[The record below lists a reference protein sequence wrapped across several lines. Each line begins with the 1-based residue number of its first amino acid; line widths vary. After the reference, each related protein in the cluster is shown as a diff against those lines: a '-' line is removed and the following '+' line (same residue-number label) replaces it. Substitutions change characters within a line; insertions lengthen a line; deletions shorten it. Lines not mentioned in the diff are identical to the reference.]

1 MLSNK
6 AGNENQSIIHKESND
21 KEQAIE
27 PTNGHFFDG
36 YIISPRQYSQV
47 SLYTCNA
54 RSYSGDDFNDRL
66 AISKRLK
73 QKNGNLKTANFKRFI
88 ATNIPLTQDEI
99 KTEELNELS
108 HPSDYLLNGA
118 KKQLMEYDFKYGWNH
133 PDFNRSKS
141 KLPVLALGNFRQYLE
156 YRPRVYHFHGRF
168 ILRPNPS
175 MSYSRTDTCHDLLLQ
190 EELSVGSNLSYVYQ
204 SRSCVLRNITQRTIS
219 DKDPTLGISLIEFYR
234 KDPKYAPYM
243 AIMESRPEMKVLEVN
258 HDRFNQGKNTA
269 IYSIAACLLT
279 PDIRLD
285 DIPDRFRKRFMINS
299 HVDMG
304 ARFHRVHDFLN
315 GLDHEKIT
323 QLLPNP
329 VDISSLGLKTL
340 KVQAKRL
347 LFGDGYVTNNFSAY
361 GNFSSLKNH
370 KLFKS
375 PGDSQ
380 IIGIIPYK
388 NKSDSLA
395 NFANDV
401 KKELGWI
408 GVDCSLEFLEPY
420 DHDDNGRL
428 NQFEL
433 AEKYGSVDAD
443 CLLVELQDYSENW
456 TTWKNA
462 LGTKSSQMITTNK
475 MRKSG
480 VSFNTTLGIA
490 SCLGSMPIGLD
501 GNLTGIQVWIG
512 MDVYSEGKKH
522 IAAASTV
529 CDATGMLI
537 GYPPSATCSGER
549 LDDSAFEQM
558 MRIIMDG
565 VTYHYTNENRR
576 MPSQIG
582 LIRDGQFF
590 ENPRILEVIEK
601 DYRVSIVVV
610 DVKKQG
616 SPKLAVENGLDYI
629 SADCGTLI
637 CNSNGGYIQTTGNG
651 SSSVP
656 GTPVLR
662 HIRLIRGDVE
672 ISHLLEDL
680 FWLSKIHGG
689 STRQPGLPI
698 PQAYAHKLAERAGR
712 GVQIPNTFNTDMS
725 FL

>member
-6 AGNENQSIIHKESND
+6 RRDENLSRLNKDENIK
-21 KEQAIE
+21 KQAIE
-27 PTNGHFFDG
+27 PMKSHFFDG
-36 YIISPRQYSQV
+36 FIISPRQYSQT

-54 RSYSGDDFNDRL
+54 RSYSNDDFNARL

-73 QKNGNLKTANFKRFI
+73 RNNSVLRTANFKRFI
-88 ATNIPLTQDEI
+88 ATNIPLTSDEI
-99 KTEELNELS
+99 NEGELNEVS
-108 HPSDYLLNGA
+108 NPSDYILNGA
-118 KKQLMEYDFKYGWNH
+118 KKQLMENDFKYGWNH
-133 PDFNRSKS
+133 PQFNRSKS
-141 KLPVLALGNFRQYLE
+141 KLPVLTLGIFRQYLE
-156 YRPRVYHFHGRF
+156 YRPRVYHFQGRF

-175 MSYSRTDTCHDLLLQ
+175 MSYSRTDTCHDLLLN
-190 EELSVGSNLSYVYQ
+190 EGFSVGSNLSYVYQ
-204 SRSCVLRNITQRTIS
+204 SRSCVLRKITLRTIS
-219 DKDPTLGISLIEFYR
+219 DKDPTLGMPLIDFYR
-234 KDPKYAPYM
+234 KDAKYAPYM
-243 AIMESRPEMKVLEVN
+243 SIMENHPEMTVLEVD
-258 HDRFNQGKNTA
+258 HDRFNQGKNTT
-269 IYSIAACLLT
+269 IYPIAACLLT

-285 DIPDRFRKRFMINS
+285 DIPDQFRKRFMTNS
-299 HVDMG
+299 HVDMS
-304 ARFHRVHDFLN
+304 ARFDRVHDYLN
-315 GLDHEKIT
+315 GLSHERAAH
-323 QLLPNP
+323 LLPAP
-329 VDISSLGLKTL
+329 VEVSSLGLKPL
-340 KVQAKRL
+340 KVQASRL
-347 LFGDGYVTNNFSAY
+347 LFGDGYFTNDFSAY
-361 GNFSSLKNH
+361 GNFNSLKNH

-375 PGDSQ
+375 PGESQ

-388 NKSDSLA
+388 DKSDSLA
-395 NFANDV
+395 NFANEV

-408 GVDCSLEFLEPY
+408 GIDCSLKFLEPY
-420 DHDDNGRL
+420 IHDDNGRL

-433 AEKYGSVDAD
+433 AEKYSSVDAD
-443 CLLVELQDYSENW
+443 CLVVELPGYSENW

-462 LGTKSSQMITTNK
+462 LGAMPSQMITTNK
-475 MRKSG
+475 MRNSG
-480 VSFNTTLGIA
+480 VSFNTTLGVA

-537 GYPPSATCSGER
+537 GYPPSAACSGER
-549 LDDSAFEQM
+549 LDDASFEKM

-565 VTYHYTNENRR
+565 ISYHYASEKRKI
-576 MPSQIG
+576 PKQIG

-590 ENPRILEVIEK
+590 ENPRILEMIEREY
-601 DYRVSIVVV
+601 DVSIVVV

-616 SPKLAVENGLDYI
+616 SPKLAIENGSDYI

-637 CNSNGGYIQTTGNG
+637 CGLNGGYIQTTGNG

-656 GTPVLR
+656 GTPILR
-662 HIRLIRGDVE
+662 DIRLIRGDVK
-672 ISHLLEDL
+672 IPHLLEDL

-712 GVQIPNTFNTDMS
+712 GVHIPNTFNTDMS